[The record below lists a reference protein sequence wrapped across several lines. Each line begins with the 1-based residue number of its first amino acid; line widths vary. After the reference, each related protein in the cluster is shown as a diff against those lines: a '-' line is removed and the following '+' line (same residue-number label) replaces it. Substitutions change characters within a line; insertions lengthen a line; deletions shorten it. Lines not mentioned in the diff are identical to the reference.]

1 MEIHVNI
8 VFRVSVF
15 CSGMALT
22 YRFERYGLDL
32 TSLILHALVSPI
44 KSLQHVFT

>member
-1 MEIHVNI
+1 MDIHVNI
-8 VFRVSVF
+8 LFRMSVF

-32 TSLILHALVSPI
+32 PI
-44 KSLQHVFT
+44 